1 MYVFILANKI
11 LSYFQNAPTIAVE
24 DMKEK
29 MDGDRPT
36 GKIFIKLH
44 LGKKNEIKYQL

>member
-36 GKIFIKLH
+36 GKILIWFH
-44 LGKKNEIKYQL
+44 SMKKIYM